1 LKGFNATELAQI
13 LGYKSLKS
21 QLRLT
26 NDGLLDYM
34 KNKLIKDYQGKS
46 LTVAI

>member
-1 LKGFNATELAQI
+1 M
-13 LGYKSLKS
+13 
-21 QLRLT
+21 T
-26 NDGLLDYM
+26 NEGLLKYM

>member
-1 LKGFNATELAQI
+1 M
-13 LGYKSLKS
+13 
-21 QLRLT
+21 T
-26 NDGLLDYM
+26 NEGLLDYM